1 MKSVGLLSNSF
12 KFLKKNAPFL
22 QEQVAKQFETKGNY
36 DDLIELWENKNF
48 TDVNLK
54 GQNRNFSVPLK
65 QKSQTSNEVTNLLNR
80 VFSRKKVIFGKQLKT
95 NQIYLTLVLYQR
107 KFYQMIEF
115 LQSLHCCLDQHF
127 LAYGNVFY

>member
-80 VFSRKKVIFGKQLKT
+80 VFSRKKVIFGKQLKAT
-95 NQIYLTLVLYQR
+95 QIYLTWCFI
-107 KFYQMIEF
+107 K
-115 LQSLHCCLDQHF
+115 
-127 LAYGNVFY
+127 GNFIK